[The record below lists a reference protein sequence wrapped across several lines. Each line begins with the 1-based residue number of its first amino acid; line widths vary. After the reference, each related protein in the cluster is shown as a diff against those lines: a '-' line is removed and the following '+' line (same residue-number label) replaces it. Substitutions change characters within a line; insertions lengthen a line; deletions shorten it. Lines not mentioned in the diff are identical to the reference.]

1 MENEIK
7 EILDWKVSTSKTPWQ
22 TLQLDYGSNR
32 GKAYTDEEDRFL
44 VCLMQKVGYGRWEE
58 IKLEIRKAWQ
68 FRFDWFI
75 KSRTPQELN
84 RRGDL
89 LVRLIRNE
97 RDSDE
102 TSNKRKKSQSSSSK
116 KKQKTVDDDG
126 DYEEEDA
133 WMNSAPLQ
141 YIVQQAKSQ
150 TSVEKRLLRPSVLK
164 SYDKLT

>member
-1 MENEIK
+1 MG
-7 EILDWKVSTSKTPWQ
+7 WQ
-22 TLQLDYGSNR
+22 TLKLDYGRNR

-89 LVRLIRNE
+89 LVKLIRAE
-97 RDSDE
+97 KDISE
-102 TSNKRKKSQSSSSK
+102 GKVPAAAKKPAAK
-116 KKQKTVDDDG
+116 KKK
-126 DYEEEDA
+126 EEEEEKEEE
-133 WMNSAPLQ
+133 
-141 YIVQQAKSQ
+141 VV
-150 TSVEKRLLRPSVLK
+150 VEEEEEE
-164 SYDKLT
+164 